1 MFNYYDIFRYET
13 LRNNL
18 YDIFRYEIFR
28 KGTAFF

>member
-1 MFNYYDIFRYET
+1 MFNYYDIFRYEI